1 MDPVTQDLAAQLA
14 ASAVRNSAT
23 LIADR
28 IRAIGARKRDA
39 EAVAELE
46 EIVNDLLADKAEV
59 TRIAQAYQEQ
69 LVAQRITDDEVR
81 YITETVV
88 PLLKELVATTD
99 TAQQEVEKFMPA
111 IEALI
116 SVQTV
121 TVLQLFGFN
130 FKRAIGE
137 PLTEVVSRLIGGAA
151 SSRGDTAGELA
162 LAQTRQQT
170 AMMEV
175 ARDPEAFQRLQ
186 VMLGRG

>member
-1 MDPVTQDLAAQLA
+1 VDPVTQDLAAQLA
-14 ASAVRNSAT
+14 ASAVRNSAAI
-23 LIADR
+23 IADR

-81 YITETVV
+81 YIAETIV

-99 TAQQEVEKFMPA
+99 AADQEIEKYMPA
-111 IEALI
+111 LEALV

-137 PLTEVVSRLIGGAA
+137 PLTEVVSRLIEGAA
-151 SSRGDTAGELA
+151 PPSGDVASELA
-162 LAQTRQQT
+162 LAQARQQT

-175 ARDPEAFQRLQ
+175 ASDPDAFNRLQ
-186 VMLGRG
+186 EMLGRR